1 MADGRMRL
9 SDANV
14 ARLKPREREYTVRDV
29 RVPTLGVRVRPGG
42 SRSWVRRT
50 GSGRVT
56 LGPTALKGAEEARR
70 ECLAL
75 EAAAVSGEAA
85 GNAGG
90 AAERAPTFRWFV
102 SPERS
107 WRAARRARLKPAT
120 RHIEDDAL
128 GRQLLPAFG
137 PLALDRIGRAR
148 IERWFDAYGRTAPGG
163 ANRALEVLR
172 AILNHAVACGHIPAN
187 PAAGIRPNPRPRR
200 TRFLS
205 AEEIARL
212 HAVREGAGGDRA
224 WRRPQADIIRLL
236 LLTGCRRNEIVR
248 LQWREVDGD
257 RLRLLDGKTGPRT
270 VALNGRARAVI
281 ARQGR
286 IGSPFV
292 FPSPLDPGR
301 PLNSD
306 LPLWRLVRREAGLED
321 VRLHDLRHTF
331 ASQAVL
337 HGVPL
342 PVVAQLLG
350 HRSVPMTMRYA
361 HVADRDAEAAAE
373 RVGLALAAAMD
384 GEPSETGPP

>member
-1 MADGRMRL
+1 MTDGRMRL
-9 SDANV
+9 TDAGV
-14 ARLKPREREYTVRDV
+14 ARLKPRDREYTVRDT
-29 RVPTLGVRVRPGG
+29 RVPALGVRVRPGG
-42 SRSWVRRT
+42 SRSWVRCT

-56 LGPTALKGAEEARR
+56 LGPTALKGADEARR

-75 EAAAVSGEAA
+75 EAAAVS

-102 SPERS
+102 SPERP

-120 RHIEDDAL
+120 RRIEDGVL
-128 GRQLLPAFG
+128 GGQLLPAFG
-137 PLALDRIGRAR
+137 SLALDRIGRAR
-148 IERWFDAYGRTAPGG
+148 IERWFDTYSRTAPGG
-163 ANRALEVLR
+163 ANRALAVLR
-172 AILNHAVACGHIPAN
+172 AILNHAAACGHIPVN
-187 PAAGIRPNPRPRR
+187 PATGIRPNPRPRP

-212 HAVREGAGGDRA
+212 HGVLDGAAGDRA
-224 WRRPQADIIRLL
+224 DRRPQADIIRLL

-281 ARQGR
+281 ARQSR
-286 IGSPFV
+286 TGSPFV
-292 FPSPLDPGR
+292 FPSPRDPGR
-301 PLNSD
+301 PLGSD
-306 LPLWRLVRREAGLED
+306 LPLWRRVRREAGLED

-350 HRSVPMTMRYA
+350 HRSVSMTMRYA

-384 GEPSETGPP
+384 GEPPGTGAP